1 MRLQHVSIPFPGD
14 GHDQARAFYGGVLGL
29 HEKEPPA
36 SLGGGQVIWYE
47 AGPDELE
54 LHLFVDDQRAHP
66 RQHFAL
72 AVEDAAT
79 LRERLQQAGYETAD
93 TEPIENRP
101 RFFCRDPFGN
111 RLELTTI
118 LGGYR

>member
-14 GHDQARAFYGGVLGL
+14 GHEQARAFYGGVLGL
-29 HEKEPPA
+29 REKEPPS
-36 SLGGGQVIWYE
+36 SLGRDEVIWYE

-54 LHLFVDDQRAHP
+54 LHLFVDREQAHA
-66 RQHFAL
+66 RQHLAL
-72 AVEDAAT
+72 AVDDAGA
-79 LRERLQQAGYETAD
+79 LRARLDDAGYETTD
-93 TEPIENRP
+93 TEPIHNRP

-118 LGGYR
+118 LGPYR

>member
-1 MRLQHVSIPFPGD
+1 MRLQHVSIPFPDD
-14 GHDQARAFYGGVLGL
+14 GHEQARAFYGGVLGL
-29 HEKEPPA
+29 REKRAPA
-36 SLGGGQVIWYE
+36 SLGPEQVIWYE

-54 LHLFVDDQRAHP
+54 LHLFVDHERAHA

-72 AVEDAAT
+72 VVDDADA
-79 LRERLQQAGYETAD
+79 LRARLDEAGYETAD

-111 RLELTTI
+111 RVELTEI
-118 LGGYR
+118 VGAYA